1 METFAIVLLVLAA
14 ATIFAGIKQV
24 PQGMMYTV
32 ERFGRYTKTLEPGLN
47 IIVPYIDRI
56 GRKINVMEQVLD
68 VASQEIITRD
78 NAMIKVDGVVFFQVL
93 DPARAA
99 YEVHMLDYAILNL
112 VITNI
117 RNVMGSMD
125 LDEVLSRRDEI
136 NARLLNVVDE
146 ATSPWGTK
154 ITRIEIKDITPP
166 FDLIEAMGRQMK
178 AERNKRASILEAE
191 GERQSAILMAEG
203 EKQSQIL
210 KAEGAKEAA
219 FREAEARERLA
230 EAEAYATKSVSEA
243 IAGGNVQAINY
254 FVATK
259 YIEAF
264 QAVATAPNQKVI
276 MLPIEA
282 SSMLGSLEGIAEL
295 AKEAFKTSAK

>member
-1 METFAIVLLVLAA
+1 MGTFAIVLLVLAV

-24 PQGMMYTV
+24 PQGMMWTV
-32 ERFGRYTKTLEPGLN
+32 ERFGRYTRTLEPGLN
-47 IIVPYIDRI
+47 LIVPYIDRI
-56 GRKINVMEQVLD
+56 GRRINVMEQVLD

-78 NAMIKVDGVVFFQVL
+78 NAMIKVDGVLFFQVL

-99 YEVHMLDYAILNL
+99 YEVHQLDYAILNL

-125 LDEVLSRRDEI
+125 LDEILSRRDDI
-136 NARLLNVVDE
+136 NGRLLSVVDE
-146 ATSPWGTK
+146 ATTPWGTK

-166 FDLIEAMGRQMK
+166 NDLVNAMARQMK
-178 AERNKRASILEAE
+178 AEREKRANILEAE
-191 GERQSAILMAEG
+191 GFRQAAILKAEG

-210 KAEGAKEAA
+210 QAEGQREAA

-230 EAEAYATKSVSEA
+230 QAEAFATQSVSEA
-243 IAGGNVQAINY
+243 ISKGNVQAINY

-264 QAVATAPNQKVI
+264 KSVATAPNQKVI

-282 SSMLGSLEGIAEL
+282 SSVLSSLEGIAEL
-295 AKEAFKTSAK
+295 AKDAFKSPK

>member
-14 ATIFAGIKQV
+14 VTIFAGIKQV